1 MTRAVTAMASVLA
14 LIAIIGCGG
23 GGGEVVLPAQ
33 RYLPLEEGNWWR
45 YQVTDYTVEQA
56 GAGAGMRVRLPLL
69 NRVVVYAPG
78 VTSAQ
83 GQPGIGLSTTSIT
96 GTRTIG
102 GNLWYEAT
110 TTLHDS
116 GIDPSIQYFR
126 HDTQGLQSR
135 ASAAETAYYRIYA
148 PITPGTTWN
157 PPFGTNDESSIVSVA
172 AETQVEAGT
181 FTGCLL
187 VSEAWDEGDGRVRI
201 LSWFAPEVG
210 MVRSEDY
217 LDDTLT
223 GKSEMTTYRVATR

>member
-1 MTRAVTAMASVLA
+1 MRRAVVALAAALA
-14 LIAIIGCGG
+14 LTAIVGCGG
-23 GGGEVVLPAQ
+23 GGGEEVLPAQ

-56 GAGAGMRVRLPLL
+56 GAGSGMRVRLPLL
-69 NRVVVYAPG
+69 NRVVVWSPA
-78 VTSAQ
+78 VSSAQ
-83 GQPGIGLSTTSIT
+83 GQPGVGVSTTSIT

-102 GNLWYEAT
+102 GGQWYETT

-116 GIDPSIQYFR
+116 GVDPSVQYFR

-157 PPFGTNDESSIVSVA
+157 PPFRANDVSSIVSIS
-172 AETQVEAGT
+172 AEARVEAGT
-181 FTGCLL
+181 FTDCLL
-187 VSEAWDEGDGRVRI
+187 VSEAWDEEDGRIRI

-217 LDDTLT
+217 LDDTLI